1 MVATEKCFAACNPY
15 ISGAHRFF
23 GRAKQ
28 VYFSIPADRRESMQD
43 AKSFV
48 QFWQGIVCNQ
58 AMPGPLQ
65 HYAAAILLAC
75 CSSCDAERSISL
87 PNRIVTALRNRM
99 SWKNIRLHLIGAE
112 DINDVEYPYA
122 QVASAW
128 AAAAPRR
135 YTKHKARKTPE
146 RKGSTSS
153 SKRAKVLG
161 EGGTDALAKLDD
173 DSDFGSDC
181 TSTSSFSS
189 ISISSGSSTVTSS
202 SCDSVSD

>member
-1 MVATEKCFAACNPY
+1 
-15 ISGAHRFF
+15 
-23 GRAKQ
+23 
-28 VYFSIPADRRESMQD
+28 MQD
-43 AKSFV
+43 AKSVV
-48 QFWQGIVCNQ
+48 QFWHGIVCNQ

-65 HYAAAILLAC
+65 HYAAAVLLAC
-75 CSSCDAERSISL
+75 CSSCDAEWSINL
-87 PNRIVTALRNRM
+87 LNRIVTALRNRM
-99 SWKNIRLHLIGAE
+99 SWKNMRLHLIGAE
-112 DINDVEYPYA
+112 DINDVEYTFA

-161 EGGTDALAKLDD
+161 KGGTDALAELDD
-173 DSDFGSDC
+173 DSDIGSDC
-181 TSTSSFSS
+181 TSTSSFSF

-202 SCDSVSD
+202 SSDSVND